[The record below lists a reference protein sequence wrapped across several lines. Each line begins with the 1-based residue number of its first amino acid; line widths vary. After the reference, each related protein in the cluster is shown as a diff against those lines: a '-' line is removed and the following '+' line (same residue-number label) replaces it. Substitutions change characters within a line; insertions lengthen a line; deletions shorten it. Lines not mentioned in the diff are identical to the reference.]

1 MSIANEIIS
10 FISTEF
16 RDSYE
21 LYELSLQKLTY
32 LLSKLVYYDYE
43 FRKMIG
49 ESCEKRIADSSNST
63 NSNTGSSDLFEDISK
78 NKIIHLILIYGT
90 NQNVNHIN
98 NNNEDSSSSNNAATI
113 DPSKALLLRQKLCFL
128 QMICL
133 LSVKYYKDLK

>member
-49 ESCEKRIADSSNST
+49 ESCEKRSADSSNST